1 MHSFCLRVLAD
12 ILPPTFPD
20 LREWWRFSMGEHVAS
35 RTKPGDCMV
44 PQNVAAL
51 LDFYTQNRRDLP
63 WRNTS
68 DPYAILVSEVMLQQ
82 TQVEAVKDH
91 FRRFT
96 QRFPTYESL
105 AQASQ
110 EEVLAAWSGLGY
122 YSRAR
127 RLWATARALVACGG
141 FPRNRDALAA
151 LPGIGDY
158 TSAAVASIAF
168 GQPCVALDTNA
179 IRVFARYYGVS
190 DDPSRAAV
198 RRRLVE
204 AVQGAI
210 PANRAGDFTQAVMEL
225 GALVCRPRQPQC
237 QRCPLADRCLARRDG
252 LTASIPPARKKRESV
267 DVLRVAAR
275 VEQAGQLLL
284 VRAPQGLF
292 EKMWVP
298 PSADIDHP
306 DTAVAELE
314 QLFSSWAQ
322 IKVGPLLG
330 EVRHGITFR
339 RIRCLVYQV
348 ELTAQGVADGE
359 TRWVP
364 SHRLADTPLP
374 SFAHKVL
381 ELTPPSD
388 RSARASSPGSSRPRG

>member
-1 MHSFCLRVLAD
+1 
-12 ILPPTFPD
+12 
-20 LREWWRFSMGEHVAS
+20 
-35 RTKPGDCMV
+35 MV

-82 TQVEAVKDH
+82 TQVEAVKGH
-91 FRRFT
+91 FVRFT
-96 QRFPTYESL
+96 ERFPTYESL
-105 AQASQ
+105 AQASL
-110 EEVLAAWSGLGY
+110 EEVLATWSGLGY

-127 RLWATARALVACGG
+127 RLWETAQALVACGG
-141 FPRNRDALAA
+141 FPPSRDALAA

-179 IRVFARYYGVS
+179 IRVFARYYGVTE
-190 DDPSRAAV
+190 DPARVAV
-198 RRRLVE
+198 RRRLVQ
-204 AVQGAI
+204 AVQTAI
-210 PANRAGDFTQAVMEL
+210 PPERAGDFTQAVMEL
-225 GALVCRPRQPQC
+225 GALVCRPRQPKCRQ
-237 QRCPLADRCLARRDG
+237 CPLRNGCLARRLG
-252 LTASIPPARKKRESV
+252 LAESIPPPRKKRETV
-267 DVLRVAAR
+267 DVLRVAAQ
-275 VEQAGQLLL
+275 VEQAGELLL

-298 PSADIDHP
+298 PSVDIDHP
-306 DTAVAELE
+306 EAAEVKLE
-314 QLFSSWAQ
+314 QLFSSWARVR
-322 IKVGPLLG
+322 VGPLLG

-348 ELTAQGVADGE
+348 ELTANGVAEGE

-364 SHRLADTPLP
+364 RHRLADTPLP

-381 ELTPPSD
+381 RLTPPSD
-388 RSARASSPGSSRPRG
+388 RSARASSPGSSRPRD